1 VSASARLGGIC
12 CQGLKRGVSRAT
24 ARDLQHAR
32 ASGWASHELAV
43 AHEEGMR
50 VQNKDATVGEL
61 MTHAVLTVEQ
71 NQKLTTAD
79 DVMRLGH
86 VRHVLVVDE
95 EGALQGV
102 VSQRDLFLGGLLRAL
117 GYGSRSKEQA
127 LESLRVKDAMRTV
140 LVTTAP
146 NTTLESAARLM
157 AENKIGCLPV
167 LDEGRLVGIL
177 TEGDFVLWVAGEK
190 VLERAPPG

>member
-1 VSASARLGGIC
+1 MGRLEDDGSTLAPREG
-12 CQGLKRGVSRAT
+12 
-24 ARDLQHAR
+24 
-32 ASGWASHELAV
+32 SGRASHELAV

-95 EGALQGV
+95 EGTLQGV

-117 GYGSRSKEQA
+117 GYGSRAKEQA

-157 AENKIGCLPV
+157 TENKIGCLPV
-167 LDEGRLVGIL
+167 LDKGRLVGIL

-190 VLERAPPG
+190 VLDRAPPG